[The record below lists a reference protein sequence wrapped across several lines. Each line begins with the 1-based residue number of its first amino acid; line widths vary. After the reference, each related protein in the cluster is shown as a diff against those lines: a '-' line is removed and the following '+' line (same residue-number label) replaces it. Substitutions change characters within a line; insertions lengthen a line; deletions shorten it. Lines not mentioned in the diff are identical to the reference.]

1 MASQTKRCVHMRTEV
16 LYAAMYRGLPRP
28 SFNALE
34 FVLKGGIAG
43 WGCGHGNVGLAC
55 VLWGC

>member
-1 MASQTKRCVHMRTEV
+1 MRTEV